1 MKNSFEEP
9 VFREVKSDPANSS
22 GNYIRKEMARFV
34 GKTKITIEEES
45 HQGVKVILKK
55 DEDESIKEIKFVCS
69 CGQTKSILL
78 NYTE

>member
-9 VFREVKSDPANSS
+9 VFEEIKCDTANS
-22 GNYIRKEMARFV
+22 GNYIRKEMTKII
-34 GKTKITIEEES
+34 GKTKIDVEEES

-55 DEDESIKEIKFVCS
+55 DEDDSIKEIKFVCS
-69 CGQTKSILL
+69 CGQTKSIIL